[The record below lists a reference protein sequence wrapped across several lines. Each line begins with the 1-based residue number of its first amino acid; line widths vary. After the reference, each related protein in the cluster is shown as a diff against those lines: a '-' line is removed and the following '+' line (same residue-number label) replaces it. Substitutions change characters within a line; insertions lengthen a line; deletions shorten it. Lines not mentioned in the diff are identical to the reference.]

1 MADNINSISLYYK
14 KLQQLTAE
22 NLSMLKALNE
32 SFHTNSAK
40 VAITL
45 NDSVYNIP
53 SFLALSNRLSAL
65 EDSFQNLVDAPRTG
79 TAAFDF
85 GGSTQKIIMDSYAV
99 SPAKPQPV
107 LKDSAFIAGADF
119 FKDIMMPSICVKF
132 DISSSP
138 FNSFCVRRLKVTGTD
153 AAADVDAALAET
165 SAGSMSWDRFMAVLA
180 LRKEGTDYSW
190 YDKQYSRDTVSDN
203 ESGDYT
209 IKEIK
214 TDSVDNS
221 TLDEYI
227 TVSLD
232 SITVHSAS
240 LTDRNLVA
248 GDRLI
253 TADGRCA
260 FTLTTVSGSVVTM
273 LVDDGYKSL
282 SAGDGLRFY
291 SPAYRE
297 SGRTVTVPVDTDAKS
312 YWFVSAVNTG
322 ADVRSVFSDS
332 ITVDP
337 AGMTVT
343 VDGQSVNLA
352 SYIKENAD
360 NISVKLQ
367 AVTEFDT
374 YMNEVPASTISAVN
388 AYKDSTF
395 ATSAELLKSNA
406 KVVLLNTH
414 LQNQSD
420 VQKLKN
426 LNSTKSQLA
435 LDMSSLDTSIKNIQ
449 SQLSANPANSVSLK
463 AQLSQLT
470 TQKLD
475 KTNQWISTVESINT
489 LITSNISEFSP
500 KYRVR
505 GYIPYGDDKNGY
517 KAGIESAYG
526 IPAAGF
532 ELQYK
537 YAATGTDNTTSD
549 TVGDVQFDSWN
560 SVYTPRRKSGD
571 KGKALWADF
580 DKKDFSSVFTAFD
593 IPISKGEKVSIRYRY
608 RSALGWPFAA
618 VWTDWSSAIL
628 EVPFDDSLTVNSDIT
643 NIVESNAEE
652 LKNAEFTKILINNG
666 YYEHNSDG
674 DTSAGKRYYHKAD
687 NIESGFLSAEQNII
701 SLKDKLYDLSSQI
714 AVLNNSI
721 DDTDNM
727 QVTID
732 DGEVEQTCKEDNMI
746 TYQAKSVMA
755 MTEKIDYVI
764 YKNLYYFSKLSLNI
778 NIKNTSDKKTLRLYS
793 IFPGSS
799 DTTLTAS
806 KYFVDDVK
814 YFSHADIQTAQ
825 YAYTF
830 SGDKLNTEL
839 AVVKDVD
846 PNNPHVNFKQ
856 YISYL
861 NEGNISGKEQYLGQ
875 FIYFN
880 NNSIFTKSDSWY
892 FTENK
897 SSLNCNIF
905 GVINKDEDEYAGN
918 LAYSKYDLTY
928 NNKKSL
934 PYYNNYNV
942 FNVMSNNGAFPNTAD
957 FTLGGPEIYYMGNN
971 ENSFSIGNQTEIS
984 YKELLPKQKIVIPV
998 QVYCVSNQDNP
1009 LNTMRLSFCLKEHV
1023 GQNYKNFIIDV
1034 NQNFQKTAQDVS
1046 RKSNVNAIYTPVII

>member
-107 LKDSAFIAGADF
+107 LKDSAFITGADF

-260 FTLTTVSGSVVTM
+260 FTLTAVSGSVVTM

-367 AVTEFDT
+367 AVTELDT

-505 GYIPYGDDKNGY
+505 GYIPYGDDKNSY
-517 KAGIESAYG
+517 KASIESAYG

-571 KGKALWADF
+571 KGKALWTDF

-755 MTEKIDYVI
+755 GTEKIDYAVESN
-764 YKNLYYFSKLSLNI
+764 YTYSKLSLNI

-793 IFPGSS
+793 IFPGESG
-799 DTTLTAS
+799 TTLSAS
-806 KYFVDDVK
+806 KYHSDETK
-814 YFSHADIQTAQ
+814 YFSHAKLDDTFKQEFNGNDAQ
-825 YAYTF
+825 EGKTMSADDD
-830 SGDKLNTEL
+830 S
-839 AVVKDVD
+839 
-846 PNNPHVNFKQ
+846 HVNMKQ

-861 NEGNISGKEQYLGQ
+861 DTTGAIAGNEQTLGQ

-880 NNSIFTKSDSWY
+880 NNSLFATDSWY
-892 FTENK
+892 FTVNEK
-897 SSLNCNIF
+897 TTEFYKNII
-905 GVINKDEDEYAGN
+905 GISGDNAI
-918 LAYSKYDLTY
+918 SKYDITY
-928 NNKKSL
+928 FGKDRTYS
-934 PYYNNYNV
+934 YFNNYTG
-942 FNVMSNNGAFPNTAD
+942 FNALLKGSSPGANCTM
-957 FTLGGPEIYYMGNN
+957 GGPEIYYMGNN
-971 ENSFSIGNQTEIS
+971 KNSFCIGNQTEIS

-998 QVYCVSNQDNP
+998 QVYCFWFLSQPTIVNN
-1009 LNTMRLSFCLKEHV
+1009 MRLSFCLKDHI
-1023 GQNYKNFIIDV
+1023 GRNYKNFIIDV

-1046 RKSNVNAIYTPVII
+1046 RKSNVNDIYTPVII